1 LVIYQNEMTEKVQ
14 VYHFHDGCG
23 EQLKTYHVEV
33 QEDSGEK
40 SVPIWGRQVS
50 TVIDAVEKEE
60 IPRAQYGALLIDE
73 GDDFEANWLKLV
85 TQMIDLEK
93 DSLLLLY
100 DDAQSIYKKQRDKKK
115 DRLDFSLSSVGI
127 QARGRTTVL
136 KMNYRN
142 TRQILSFAYNFSKD
156 FIQERQ
162 SDEDAI
168 LRIAPEM
175 AGQEGIEP
183 VVKVW
188 GSLTELKDIA
198 VVYTSKAVGD
208 SVEKV
213 TSIKANVSSGYGY

>member
-1 LVIYQNEMTEKVQ
+1 MTEKVQ
-14 VYHFHDGCG
+14 VYHFHDWCG

-40 SVPIWGRQVS
+40 SVPILGRQVS

-60 IPRAQYGALLIDE
+60 IPRAQYGALLIDP
-73 GDDFEANWLKLV
+73 
-85 TQMIDLEK
+85 EK

-100 DDAQSIYKKQRDKKK
+100 DDAQSIYKKK

-168 LRIAPEM
+168 PRIAPEM

-208 SVEKV
+208 SLEKV